1 MSQYEWFIFSSIE
14 LFWELVSK
22 FHIPY
27 RLRYIKIDRFH
38 ALSIKHG
45 QKWKKLYW
53 LTFGSSEPIG
63 EFISEIHLGQSWTIM
78 IHSGSMA
85 NVSVFRVV
93 CCTCSQR
100 FTSGNIHTSLV
111 SVTNLKIEKLTRIMC
126 TKFQVSSSRTVTCS
140 FRTDVTREDQNSETR
155 IKLRSLP
162 NRTC

>member
-63 EFISEIHLGQSWTIM
+63 EFISEIHLGHRLWYIKIDLYHELLWYIQAVWLMWVFSELFVVPVL
-78 IHSGSMA
+78 S
-85 NVSVFRVV
+85 VS
-93 CCTCSQR
+93 
-100 FTSGNIHTSLV
+100 HLV
-111 SVTNLKIEKLTRIMC
+111 TFIQVWLVLQIWKLK
-126 TKFQVSSSRTVTCS
+126 
-140 FRTDVTREDQNSETR
+140 N
-155 IKLRSLP
+155 
-162 NRTC
+162 